1 MMLLTLAW
9 RNIWRNRRRTII
21 ILTSIVVGVV
31 ALIFFDS
38 YVNGFMQQMFESQLG
53 THTGHL
59 QIHARGFE
67 DDRIVQNFM
76 TESSTPSAALKAN
89 PAVKAFSRRTVSYGL
104 ISSASNSAG
113 IVLVGI
119 HPDEE
124 AGITT
129 IKASVVTG
137 RYLTDA
143 RHEAVIGKRLAET
156 LGVGLG
162 DRIVAMAS
170 SMDGSVGSE
179 VFRVAGLFQ
188 SPSSAFDKM
197 YVYVPIADAQ
207 SMLGVGDRIA
217 EFAILTHD
225 IAAVGTVQD
234 ELRHTLGDTFE
245 VLSYRE
251 LLPSLIIM
259 IELVRQ
265 VMRVFYL
272 IIGLAMLFGIINTM
286 LMSVFER
293 IRELGV
299 LKAIGM
305 RNGRLFRMIVLEA
318 FLLGA
323 VGASAVVTLSL
334 AIQILLGHTGIN
346 LSSFSE
352 GLAAFGA
359 GAILYPMA
367 TATGVLSAAVVV
379 LIFCVLAAV
388 YPAYRAMRLQPIN
401 AIRHV

>member
-9 RNIWRNRRRTII
+9 RNIWRNRRRTLIV
-21 ILTSIVVGVV
+21 LTSIVVGVV
-31 ALIFFDS
+31 ALVFFES
-38 YVNGFMQQMFESQLG
+38 YVNGFMQQMFDSQLG
-53 THTGHL
+53 THTSHL

-76 TESSTPSAALKAN
+76 TESATPAASLKSS

-124 AGITT
+124 ARITT
-129 IKASVVTG
+129 IKASVVAG
-137 RYLTDA
+137 RYLSDA
-143 RHEAVIGKRLAET
+143 RHEAVISKRLGET

-162 DRIVAMAS
+162 DRVVVMAS
-170 SMDGSVGSE
+170 SMDGKIGSE

-197 YVYVPIADAQ
+197 YAYVPIADAQ

-217 EFAILTHD
+217 EIAILTHD
-225 IAAVGTVQD
+225 IGAVGTVQD
-234 ELRHTLGDTFE
+234 ELRRTLGDAFE
-245 VLSYRE
+245 VLSYRD

-259 IELVRQ
+259 IDLIRQ

-318 FLLGA
+318 FLLGV
-323 VGASAVVTLSL
+323 VGTGAGVALSL
-334 AIQILLGHTGIN
+334 AIQIPLEHIGID

-359 GAILYPMA
+359 GAILYPVA
-367 TATGVLSAAVVV
+367 TVNGVLSAVLVV
-379 LIFCVLAAV
+379 LLFCVLAAV
-388 YPAYRAMRLQPIN
+388 YPAYRAMCLQPIN
-401 AIRHV
+401 AMRYV